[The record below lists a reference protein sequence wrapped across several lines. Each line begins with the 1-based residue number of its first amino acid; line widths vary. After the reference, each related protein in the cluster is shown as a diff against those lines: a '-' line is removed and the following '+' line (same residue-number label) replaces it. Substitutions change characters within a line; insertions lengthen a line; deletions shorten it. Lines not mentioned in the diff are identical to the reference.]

1 MRLLW
6 EGEEMLFFSTI
17 LICITFIT
25 AFYAGRKSVQNQNV
39 MQRAE
44 PKEKYIGRL
53 TPGEIKELQEV
64 ESKRNVA
71 TLTLQTYLQV
81 LKDYGDANHDFWYS
95 IEDRLGVH
103 GKKLRYENNNGI
115 FEIYEEVKG

>member
-1 MRLLW
+1 MQQQD
-6 EGEEMLFFSTI
+6 
-17 LICITFIT
+17 
-25 AFYAGRKSVQNQNV
+25 AVQKTT
-39 MQRAE
+39 

-71 TLTLQTYLQV
+71 TLELQTYLHV

-115 FEIYEEVKG
+115 FEIYEEVER